1 MNRRWLF
8 RLNVLLLFWHF
19 VLASNSFC
27 QQNYEHLSLSS
38 VNFLLNDHAAED
50 RNFDVSPPWWRKQ
63 IGESIE
69 PSASRF
75 EAGVNDLLCLAVAN
89 SAKVSIA
96 RHVPLIRKT
105 AVTEA
110 AAAFDWTKYAESSW
124 NDISEPIGSSLTVG
138 GDGNRFRDEKWDLSV
153 GARRR
158 LFGGGSVDFSQELG
172 HQDNNSTFFVPNDQ
186 ATSRIVLG
194 YTQPLLRGRG
204 NYYNSSLILL
214 AKIDVGSADS
224 EFRRQLQAHLLEV
237 ARAYWSLY
245 LERAR
250 LAQQIKLY
258 HQTKRINDLIATR
271 QLIDAHRTQLISAQA
286 ALESRKSDLIRA
298 VAGVKNAETRIRA
311 LINSDDL
318 ASENPDLLEII
329 PIDHP
334 SVDCIPTDLGVEF
347 VTAAENRPEL
357 KQAMKSIRA
366 ACIRLKMA
374 RHEILPRLDLV
385 TQTYI
390 SGLRGNSEFGNAWLD
405 QFREG
410 EPSYSVG
417 LQYEIPVGGRAG
429 FAAKKRRQLEL
440 SQMREEYRNAMELIR
455 SEVEVAVRE
464 VQTAYREL
472 MAKDRARK
480 AAENESVALETR
492 WRELPDDVAAGLTL
506 ESLLRSQERVNQTE
520 FEFATAQLTYNLA
533 LVNLRHANGTLINI
547 IDGVQPQQFVVSKAE
562 VQPQVGKQVE
572 TEFAPPV
579 PSTSEFS
586 INSQSSKT
594 QPNTSSSRISF
605 AKPVFRPL
613 VTQPIEPQQLTDSQ
627 PIQSLPINSADNDP
641 VVIRSLPTT
650 PQINQ
655 SLDWESKSSHNF
667 KQPGVLYLD
676 TDESDE

>member
-1 MNRRWLF
+1 MNRNPWPICVS
-8 RLNVLLLFWHF
+8 VLLLLGH
-19 VLASNSFC
+19 LAVAPRLFC
-27 QQNYEHLSLSS
+27 QDNFDHISLSS
-38 VNFLLNDHAAED
+38 VKSLLDNHSENDLNFEMT
-50 RNFDVSPPWWRKQ
+50 SPWWQQQ
-63 IGESIE
+63 INESIE
-69 PSASRF
+69 PAASRF
-75 EAGVNDLLCLAVAN
+75 ETGVNDLLCLAVAN

-124 NDISEPIGSSLTVG
+124 NDISEPVGSSLTVG
-138 GDGNRFRDEKWDLSV
+138 GGGTRFRDEKWDLTV

-172 HQDNNSTFFVPNDQ
+172 HQDNNSTFFEPNDQ

-214 AKIDVGSADS
+214 AKIDVGAAKS

-250 LAQQIKLY
+250 LAQQIKLF
-258 HQTKRINDLIATR
+258 HQTKRINDLIANR
-271 QLIDAHRTQLISAQA
+271 QLIDAQHTQLISAQA

-298 VAGVKNAETRIRA
+298 VAAVKNAETRIRA
-311 LINSDDL
+311 LLNANELNADDP
-318 ASENPDLLEII
+318 NLLEII

-334 SVDCIPTDLGVEF
+334 TVECIPTDLGVEF
-347 VTAAENRPEL
+347 ATAVANRPEL
-357 KQAMKSIRA
+357 KQTMKSIRA

-385 TQTYI
+385 TQTYLA
-390 SGLRGNSEFGNAWLD
+390 GLRGNSEFGNAWLD

-417 LQYEIPVGGRAG
+417 LQYEIPVGGRAAY
-429 FAAKKRRQLEL
+429 AAKKRRQLEL

-480 AAENESVALETR
+480 SAENEAAALETR
-492 WRELPDDVAAGLTL
+492 WRELPDNVAAGLTL

-533 LVNLRHANGTLINI
+533 LVNLRHANGTLIKI
-547 IDGVQPQQFVVSKAE
+547 IDGIQ
-562 VQPQVGKQVE
+562 
-572 TEFAPPV
+572 
-579 PSTSEFS
+579 
-586 INSQSSKT
+586 T
-594 QPNTSSSRISF
+594 QPLTVSESALTTTSDISTT
-605 AKPVFRPL
+605 AESALPVFNSNL
-613 VTQPIEPQQLTDSQ
+613 ETTEIKNSGGASTDFSVPVEQ
-627 PIQSLPINSADNDP
+627 SITSLPIQNLETFADATSTPFEFSALP
-641 VVIRSLPTT
+641 VKASMDTSP
-650 PQINQ
+650 
-655 SLDWESKSSHNF
+655 SSESTSSRRRDSAANR
-667 KQPGVLYLD
+667 
-676 TDESDE
+676 